1 MITRRSALLGLV
13 LLLAAPALA
22 QDFDGVQI
30 KSEQVGEGLY
40 MLVGR
45 GGNIAVSVG
54 EDSTFMVDDQYAPLT
69 EKINAAVAELSDTP
83 VQFVINTHWHGDH
96 VGGNEKLGEAG
107 AVIVAHENVRKRL
120 STEQFMELFKRTVPP
135 LPHKALPVITFS
147 RDVKF
152 HLNGEEIAIF
162 HVEHAHTDGD
172 AVVHFKKAN
181 VVHMGDVFFNG
192 MYPFIDLSAGGSI
205 NGIIAALDQVLPLT
219 DDNSK
224 IIPGHGPLTDRAG
237 MVAYRKMLA
246 GIRERIAPQV
256 DAGKSL
262 EEVVAL
268 KPTGA
273 FDEKWGQGFIKP
285 DVFVELI
292 YTSLKGEGMK

>member
-1 MITRRSALLGLV
+1 LALLGLV
-13 LLLAAPALA
+13 LLLAVPVLA
-22 QDFDGVQI
+22 QDFSEVQI
-30 KSEQVGEGLY
+30 KSEKVGEGLY

-54 EDSTFMVDDQYAPLT
+54 DDSTFMVDDQYAPLT

-135 LPHKALPVITFS
+135 LPQKALPVITFS

-162 HVEHAHTDGD
+162 HVERAHTDGD
-172 AVVHFKKAN
+172 AVVHFKRAN

-237 MVAYRKMLA
+237 MIAYRKMLA

-262 EEVVAL
+262 EEVVAS

-285 DVFVELI
+285 DVFAELI
-292 YTSLKGEGMK
+292 YTSLKGKGMK